1 LALSDEKEKLI
12 EEKSEEK
19 EVEVVEERLYTL
31 NLRKIFITPRKKRAA
46 SAIRFIKAFIKRHMK
61 PEEVLIANEVNEKIW
76 ARGIEKPPRKIK
88 IKAVKD
94 KEGKVTVF
102 LSQEKA

>member
-1 LALSDEKEKLI
+1 LALNE
-12 EEKSEEK
+12 EEKIEKPEEK

-31 NLRKIFITPRKKRAA
+31 NLRKVFITPRKKRAA
-46 SAIRFIKAFIKRHMK
+46 RAIRFIKEFIKRHMK
-61 PEEVLIANEVNEKIW
+61 PEEVLISNEVNEKVW
-76 ARGIEKPPRKIK
+76 AKGAEKPPRKIK

-102 LSQEKA
+102 LPQEKA

>member
-1 LALSDEKEKLI
+1 LSLNKEKSM
-12 EEKSEEK
+12 EKKPEEK

-31 NLRKIFITPRKKRAA
+31 NLRKVFITPRKKRAA
-46 SAIRFIKAFIKRHMK
+46 RAIRLIKEFIKRHMK
-61 PEEVLIANEVNEKIW
+61 PEEVLITNEVNKRVW
-76 ARGIEKPPRKIK
+76 ARGAEKPPRKIK

-102 LSQEKA
+102 LHQENA

>member
-1 LALSDEKEKLI
+1 LSLN
-12 EEKSEEK
+12 EEK

-31 NLRKIFITPRKKRAA
+31 NLRKVFITPRKKRAA
-46 SAIRFIKAFIKRHMK
+46 RAIRVIKEFIKRHMK
-61 PEEVLIANEVNEKIW
+61 PEEVLITNEVNEKIW
-76 ARGIEKPPRKIK
+76 ERGAEQPPRKIK

-102 LSQEKA
+102 LHRENA

>member
-1 LALSDEKEKLI
+1 MSLN
-12 EEKSEEK
+12 EEK

-31 NLRKIFITPRKKRAA
+31 NLRKVFITPRKKRAA
-46 SAIRFIKAFIKRHMK
+46 RAIRVIKEFIKRHMK
-61 PEEVLIANEVNEKIW
+61 PEEVLITNEVNEKIW
-76 ARGIEKPPRKIK
+76 ERGAEQPPRKIK

-102 LSQEKA
+102 LHRENA